1 MENGEVGQKDM
12 TLKVHGWIVCLL
24 LRWSLILLI
33 LCITDRDGSY
43 LQRLGHLEL
52 EAEHPGHVGHEAAAH
67 QRGQEGGE
75 EGGGQHRQREV
86 THVQVL
92 AVVQS
97 CNRGTF

>member
-1 MENGEVGQKDM
+1 M
-12 TLKVHGWIVCLL
+12 
-24 LRWSLILLI
+24 
-33 LCITDRDGSY
+33 CITDRDGSY

-67 QRGQEGGE
+67 QRGQEGRE

-86 THVQVL
+86 RHVQVL

-97 CNRGTF
+97 CKSLVVLLSRIRQSVAWQ